1 MEGFTLLHLVTYSL
15 LWGELAGPPGYL
27 GCVGLY
33 QEYIPFPDQVQSA
46 VEIHSILEGLVLTH
60 LPHNQFVVMKAQ

>member
-33 QEYIPFPDQVQSA
+33 QEYIPFPDQVNLRWKYI
-46 VEIHSILEGLVLTH
+46 VLEGLVLIH

>member
-33 QEYIPFPDQVQSA
+33 QACIPFPDQVQSA
-46 VEIHSILEGLVLTH
+46 VERHSKYLKVWS
-60 LPHNQFVVMKAQ
+60 LPTFHTISL